1 MTKLGGRHPV
11 TGRKVIEGV
20 GGGSKQK
27 ARWID
32 WHRVPLNWPR
42 EEGKV
47 LEERIIHIGYD
58 PMRKAMICMTGY
70 EDKLRWQLATDKM
83 KLGDIIRTY
92 TTIPKN
98 PIRPVEGDSHPL
110 GALPMGTTVCLVEK
124 WPGEGAWFAKN
135 AEENAKILRKVCW

>member
-1 MTKLGGRHPV
+1 M
-11 TGRKVIEGV
+11 

-32 WHRVPLNWPR
+32 WHRVPLYWPR

-47 LEERIIHIGYD
+47 LEERIIHLGYD
-58 PMRKAMICMTGY
+58 PMRKAMICMTGWQ
-70 EDKLRWQLATDKM
+70 ENLRWQIATDKM

-110 GALPMGTTVCLVEK
+110 GALPTGTTVCLVEK

-135 AEENAKILRKVCW
+135 AEESAKILRKVSW

>member
-1 MTKLGGRHPV
+1 MQIWMKEPQKPQANQA
-11 TGRKVIEGV
+11 RKT
-20 GGGSKQK
+20 
-27 ARWID
+27 
-32 WHRVPLNWPR
+32 L
-42 EEGKV
+42 
-47 LEERIIHIGYD
+47 
-58 PMRKAMICMTGY
+58 AMICMTGWQ
-70 EDKLRWQLATDKM
+70 DKLRWQVATDKM

-135 AEENAKILRKVCW
+135 AEESAKILRKVSWRCLLF

>member
-1 MTKLGGRHPV
+1 M

-32 WHRVPLNWPR
+32 WHRVPLSWPR

-47 LEERIIHIGYD
+47 LEERIIQVGYD

-70 EDKLRWQLATDKM
+70 DDKLRWQIATDKM
-83 KLGDIIRTY
+83 KLGDLIRTF